1 MSTTNNN
8 TANYTVENLIAKYY
22 NYVNEHCPKSSEASE
37 WVDKEG
43 KYHFEEIHMPFSPE
57 ANVVEQLLVVLYK
70 KVEGDKA
77 QKEILDALSKYAD
90 VFYTSALSDNEMS
103 FLCDHYEE
111 VVLYLFAHREKWNV
125 GIKTHFGQYSKVRE
139 RLVKEYVKPGSGAKI
154 FIADTEYCELA
165 AQFPNCIVEGFTG
178 WNYKQ
183 KEVWAL
189 GQIRLKAMEI
199 ESRIVS
205 GEEVD
210 GNYTYT
216 LPKAESMD
224 VVIVRVNENK
234 YFAQKIFGTECTD
247 IDALYNLL
255 KPDGKMLFFSEIEDE
270 LACTEKNSFL
280 NFRERIV
287 REKTISSLVEYEDKV
302 YIGDGK
308 TKYIM
313 LVLTKS
319 LNQNVSIIDETKSYK
334 KVIPIEQIDST
345 ILWPSYYMTPKPEY
359 GISLSE
365 IVSFQDLGK
374 RWEKDIDRD
383 LIIEREDGDWI
394 LSENAKKMPVVA
406 PVDMSTEYKDAN
418 LCEVQLKLAGD
429 PIYNQWIGWL
439 RKIEQPCILLFGKK
453 EKFVVGYINQLSE
466 GGMATLDSVVCLI
479 PKKGIDVRYVA
490 ALLLTPEVKNQIM
503 SICEGS
509 VNDSSFPLIINKV
522 IVPNHNDKERLAF
535 LSETNYKALIS
546 SKKEVEK
553 SFDKKFEKM
562 KADYINEV
570 RMRKHDMRPH
580 LRQLA
585 SSERLML
592 HYIDNINNLEELKKA
607 MKKQIVSSHDAL
619 ESISELV
626 DHLSDEERFGEPE
639 RVNLNKFFED
649 LEINHND
656 NDCFTLE
663 TSCEEAISQIR
674 GESLAEIV
682 EHAQAKGISLEQF
695 VKQYNADT
703 NALYVNIAPVDLNR
717 LVNNIVE
724 NARRHGFTDKCRN
737 DYYFSV
743 NVKINNQRNMY
754 QIDFC
759 NNGNPLPVG
768 MTKDRYGLKGE
779 KAGAN
784 AGTGSGGYIV
794 RSIVEHYGG
803 DYDVFTKDGITT
815 IRIYLP
821 KSSVE

>member
-8 TANYTVENLIAKYY
+8 ANYTVENLVAKYY

-103 FLCDHYEE
+103 FLCDHYKE
-111 VVLYLFAHREKWNV
+111 VVSYLFAHREKWEV
-125 GIKTHFGQYSKVRE
+125 GIKTGFGQYSKVRE
-139 RLVKEYVKPGSGAKI
+139 RLVKEYAKPGSGAKM

-189 GQIRLKAMEI
+189 GQIRLKAMGI

-216 LPKAESMD
+216 LPKAGSMD
-224 VVIVRVNENK
+224 FVIVRVNENK

-255 KPDGKMLFFSEIEDE
+255 KPDGKMLFFSESKNE
-270 LACTEKNSFL
+270 LAGTEKNSLL

-287 REKTISSLVEYEDKV
+287 MEKAISSLVEYEDKV

-319 LNQNVSIIDETKSYK
+319 LNQNVSIIDETKLYK
-334 KVIPIEQIDST
+334 KVIPIEQMDST
-345 ILWPSYYMTPKPEY
+345 ILWPSYYMTFKPKD
-359 GISLSE
+359 GIALSE
-365 IVSFQDLGK
+365 IVSFHDLGR

-383 LIIEREDGDWI
+383 LIIERENGDWI
-394 LSENAKKMPVVA
+394 LSENAKKMPVIA

-535 LSETNYKALIS
+535 LSETNYKALIGI
-546 SKKEVEK
+546 KKEMQEEHDQYRK
-553 SFDKKFEKM
+553 S
-562 KADYINEV
+562 V
-570 RMRKHDMRPH
+570 RMRKHALTQSLSSVKSMFNALNNYRNLHDGMISDSEQISRVKGTTVKEAFEFIDKNIRDMMPALEH
-580 LRQLA
+580 IA
-585 SSERLML
+585 DVEYSFNKPEWIDPERFIEG
-592 HYIDNINNLEELKKA
+592 YITKKGNGWLNFKPSVTWDKGHNQAKADLKDPSTGRLILKKGDA
-607 MKKQIVSSHDAL
+607 VDMLLFPTDALERVFNNIVSNAQAHGFADSTRKDYELRFSWHTDGIALIVEIENNGTAIPSDRDTTSLLEYGVSSALHQNGHNGIGCNEIDDIMRRYDGKVEIVSS
-619 ESISELV
+619 
-626 DHLSDEERFGEPE
+626 PE
-639 RVNLNKFFED
+639 KKFTVKYV
-649 LEINHND
+649 LT
-656 NDCFTLE
+656 FTR
-663 TSCEEAISQIR
+663 S
-674 GESLAEIV
+674 
-682 EHAQAKGISLEQF
+682 
-695 VKQYNADT
+695 
-703 NALYVNIAPVDLNR
+703 
-717 LVNNIVE
+717 NIV
-724 NARRHGFTDKCRN
+724 K
-737 DYYFSV
+737 
-743 NVKINNQRNMY
+743 
-754 QIDFC
+754 
-759 NNGNPLPVG
+759 
-768 MTKDRYGLKGE
+768 
-779 KAGAN
+779 
-784 AGTGSGGYIV
+784 YI
-794 RSIVEHYGG
+794 
-803 DYDVFTKDGITT
+803 
-815 IRIYLP
+815 
-821 KSSVE
+821 

>member
-165 AQFPNCIVEGFTG
+165 AQLPNCIVEGFTG

-216 LPKAESMD
+216 LPKAGSMD

-255 KPDGKMLFFSEIEDE
+255 KPNGKMLFFSEIEDE
-270 LACTEKNSFL
+270 LAGTEKNSFL

-429 PIYNQWIGWL
+429 SNYNQWIGWL

-453 EKFVVGYINQLSE
+453 EKFVVGYINQLPEE
-466 GGMATLDSVVCLI
+466 GIATLDSVVCLI

-522 IVPNHNDKERLAF
+522 IVPNHNELERAYF
-535 LSETNYKALIS
+535 LSEANYNALLS
-546 SKKEVEK
+546 SQEEMKKEHEQYRK
-553 SFDKKFEKM
+553 S
-562 KADYINEV
+562 V
-570 RMRKHDMRPH
+570 RMRKHALTQSLSSVKSMFNALNNYRNLHDGMISDSEKISRVKGTTVKEAFEFIDKNIKDMMPALEHIADVDYSFNKPEWIDPERFIEGYITKKGNGWLNFKPSVTWNKGNNQAKAD
-580 LRQLA
+580 LKDPSTGQL
-585 SSERLML
+585 
-592 HYIDNINNLEELKKA
+592 ILKKGDA
-607 MKKQIVSSHDAL
+607 VDMLLFPKDALERVFNNIVSNAQAHGFADSTRKDYELRFSWHTDGIALIVEIENNGTAIPSDRDTASLLEYGVSSALHQNGHNGIGCNEIDDIMRRYDGKVEIVSS
-619 ESISELV
+619 
-626 DHLSDEERFGEPE
+626 PE
-639 RVNLNKFFED
+639 KKF
-649 LEINHND
+649 
-656 NDCFTLE
+656 T
-663 TSCEEAISQIR
+663 
-674 GESLAEIV
+674 
-682 EHAQAKGISLEQF
+682 
-695 VKQYNADT
+695 VK
-703 NALYVNIAPVDLNR
+703 YVLTFNR
-717 LVNNIVE
+717 SNIVK
-724 NARRHGFTDKCRN
+724 F
-737 DYYFSV
+737 
-743 NVKINNQRNMY
+743 I
-754 QIDFC
+754 
-759 NNGNPLPVG
+759 
-768 MTKDRYGLKGE
+768 
-779 KAGAN
+779 
-784 AGTGSGGYIV
+784 
-794 RSIVEHYGG
+794 
-803 DYDVFTKDGITT
+803 
-815 IRIYLP
+815 
-821 KSSVE
+821 

>member
-8 TANYTVENLIAKYY
+8 ANYTVENLVAKYY

-139 RLVKEYVKPGSGAKI
+139 RLVKEYAKPGSGAKM

-189 GQIRLKAMEI
+189 GQIRLKAMGI

-216 LPKAESMD
+216 LPKAGSMD
-224 VVIVRVNENK
+224 FVIVRVNENK

-255 KPDGKMLFFSEIEDE
+255 KPDGKMLFFSESKNE
-270 LACTEKNSFL
+270 LAGTEKNSLL

-287 REKTISSLVEYEDKV
+287 MEKAISSLVEYEDKV

-319 LNQNVSIIDETKSYK
+319 LNQNVSIIDETKLYK
-334 KVIPIEQIDST
+334 KVIPIEQMDST
-345 ILWPSYYMTPKPEY
+345 ILWPSYYMTFKPKD
-359 GISLSE
+359 GIALSE
-365 IVSFQDLGK
+365 IVSFHDLGR

-383 LIIEREDGDWI
+383 LIIERENGDWI

-429 PIYNQWIGWL
+429 SIYNQWIGWL
-439 RKIEQPCILLFGKK
+439 RKIEQTCILLFGKK
-453 EKFVVGYINQLSE
+453 EKFVVGYINQLPE
-466 GGMATLDSVVCLI
+466 GGIATLDSVVCLI
-479 PKKGIDVRYVA
+479 PKKDIDVRYVA